1 MTRIFSLIM
10 LWLIATLV
18 LSPWSAPATAQ
29 GIAPAALFRAEELDQ
44 LVAPIALYPD
54 SLLAQVLMASTYP
67 LEIVSAA
74 RWVKANPKL
83 KDKALDDA
91 LQTQTWDPSVKSPTV
106 FPEVLTMMNEKL
118 DWTQKLGDAF
128 LAQQTDVMQAVQR
141 LRSEAQAQGN
151 LKTTKEQKVIVEP
164 MPVSQ
169 TPREQG
175 VVVEQPAASQTTI
188 IRIEPANP
196 QVVYVPT
203 YNPTVVYGAWPY
215 PAYPPYAYYPPG
227 YVAATSLFSFGVGV
241 AVGSAL
247 WGNCNWGHGDVD
259 INVNNY
265 NNFNRTAIT
274 SGTWEHNVEHRKGVQ
289 YRDSV
294 SQQKFNRTMSTGGDA
309 REAFRG
315 RAESGR
321 QQLAHGGAEGVR
333 RDLERANVGAERRDR
348 PHERQIADRQERER
362 VVREYEESHSL
373 AMTGEAKAV
382 LQVGK
387 DDWPMPIPLVKEDA
401 GWRFDTPAGKEEILN
416 RRIGRNELA
425 AIVVCRAYVDAQR
438 EYYLRNTGRDALHQY
453 AQKFLST
460 KSKNDGL
467 YWVTKDSEEPSP
479 LGPLIAR
486 AQGRGYV
493 KAKDVQGKPL
503 PYYGYYYRILK
514 SQGADAPGG
523 AYDYVV
529 RGKMIG
535 GFALVAYPANWGNSG
550 VMTFIVNHDGI
561 VYQKDLGPD
570 TAAAARAITRFD
582 PDSTWTRL

>member
-1 MTRIFSLIM
+1 MSGRYTSRYDSGKEEKIVSRIFSSLM
-10 LWLIATLV
+10 LWLFATLV

-29 GIAPAALFRAEELDQ
+29 GSASAALFKPEQLDQ

-83 KDKALDDA
+83 KDQALDDA
-91 LQTQTWDPSVKSPTV
+91 LQTQTWDPSVKSLAV

-128 LAQQTDVMQAVQR
+128 LAQQTDVMAAIQR
-141 LRSEAQAQGN
+141 LRSKAQAQGN
-151 LKTTKEQKVIVEP
+151 LKTTQEQKVIVEP
-164 MPVSQ
+164 TPVSQ
-169 TPREQG
+169 TTPGQG

-247 WGNCNWGHGDVD
+247 WGNCNWGRGDVN

-265 NNFNRTAIT
+265 NNFNRTNIT
-274 SGTWEHNVEHRKGVQ
+274 SGTWQHNVEHRKGVQ

-315 RAESGR
+315 RAETGR

-348 PHERQIADRQERER
+348 PHERQIGDRQ
-362 VVREYEESHSL
+362 S
-373 AMTGEAKAV
+373 
-382 LQVGK
+382 
-387 DDWPMPIPLVKEDA
+387 
-401 GWRFDTPAGKEEILN
+401 
-416 RRIGRNELA
+416 
-425 AIVVCRAYVDAQR
+425 
-438 EYYLRNTGRDALHQY
+438 
-453 AQKFLST
+453 
-460 KSKNDGL
+460 
-467 YWVTKDSEEPSP
+467 
-479 LGPLIAR
+479 
-486 AQGRGYV
+486 AQGR
-493 KAKDVQGKPL
+493 
-503 PYYGYYYRILK
+503 RE
-514 SQGADAPGG
+514 
-523 AYDYVV
+523 
-529 RGKMIG
+529 
-535 GFALVAYPANWGNSG
+535 
-550 VMTFIVNHDGI
+550 
-561 VYQKDLGPD
+561 LGTRDRPE
-570 TAAAARAITRFD
+570 ARANRWPPIRPGIAAGWCTR
-582 PDSTWTRL
+582 PPGRRPPETGGGLPGHRQWPRGTSG